1 MPVVRSTMQTDRIPR
16 PKEIQTMTS
25 LKSLQPG
32 HSFRR
37 LVLLSLLMLSV
48 NGNAYAI
55 DPMRAGFVDIARI
68 MEATGMTKAS
78 EAEAK
83 QVVMEARSRLEAEQ
97 QAIVKMQED
106 YKRDE
111 AIMSESQRT
120 SQQQAIQSRMQAYQQ
135 MGLDLQKEINLK
147 KIQYAEKALQ
157 PVQKIITDIAGKEGL
172 NAVFERSDS
181 ALLFVDNSLDLTDRV
196 IERLKAGGN

>member
-1 MPVVRSTMQTDRIPR
+1 
-16 PKEIQTMTS
+16 MTS

-111 AIMSESQRT
+111 AIMSESQRS

-135 MGLDLQKEINLK
+135 MGLDLQQEINLK

-181 ALLFVDNSLDLTDRV
+181 ALLFVDDSMDLTDRV